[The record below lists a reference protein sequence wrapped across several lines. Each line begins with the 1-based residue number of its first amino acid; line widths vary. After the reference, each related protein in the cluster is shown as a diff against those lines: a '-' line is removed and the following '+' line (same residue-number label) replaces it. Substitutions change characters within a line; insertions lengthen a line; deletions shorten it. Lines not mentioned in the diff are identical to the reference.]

1 LQVKSTDPILK
12 LPSAYL
18 LVSHGSRDPRPQVE
32 VEKLAALVSQK
43 LEGRDRQPDQ
53 NRFLQSAGN
62 TPVTVVKVAPP
73 LVGTACL
80 ELAPLPLHQQIQEFG
95 EQAIASGYH
104 RLHIVPLFLL
114 PGVHVMEDIPGEV
127 AIAQSASGWNLTLDI
142 RPHLGSHPR
151 LGRLFATQVSFAGA
165 DAKILL
171 SHGSRRPNGNQP
183 VEALA
188 AKLGAV
194 PAYWSVLPSLEMQV
208 KALVNRGCGK
218 ICILPYFLFAGG
230 ITDAIAQVVDLL
242 SQKFP
247 DVEFKLA
254 NSLGASVELA
264 DLILDLI

>member
-1 LQVKSTDPILK
+1 MQVKSTDTLLK
-12 LPSAYL
+12 LPSASL
-18 LVSHGSRDPRPQVE
+18 LVSHGSRDPRPQME
-32 VEKLAALVSQK
+32 VEELAALVVMK
-43 LEGRDRQPDQ
+43 LGGRDRQLHQ

-62 TPVTVVKVAPP
+62 APVAAIEAAPP

-80 ELAPLPLHQQIQEFG
+80 ELAPLPLHRQIQAFG
-95 EQAIASGYH
+95 AKAIASGYH

-127 AIAQSASGWNLTLDI
+127 AIAQSASGSDLTLDI
-142 RPHLGSHPR
+142 RPHLGSHPG
-151 LGRLFATQVSFAGA
+151 LSRLFATQVNFVGA
-165 DAKILL
+165 EAKILL
-171 SHGSRRPNGNQP
+171 SHGSRRPHGNQP

-188 AKLGAV
+188 ATLGAI

-208 KALVNRGCGK
+208 KALVNRGCEK

-242 SQKFP
+242 SQQFP
-247 DVEFKLA
+247 AVEFKLA
-254 NSLGASVELA
+254 NALGASHELA